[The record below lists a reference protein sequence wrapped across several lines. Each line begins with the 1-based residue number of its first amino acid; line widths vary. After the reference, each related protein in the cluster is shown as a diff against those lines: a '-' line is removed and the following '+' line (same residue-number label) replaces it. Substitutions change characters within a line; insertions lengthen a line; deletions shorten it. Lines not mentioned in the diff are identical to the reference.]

1 MVRRCVEYQTL
12 NTWLVYLSHK
22 EMSSHILVFKAIFN
36 ILTFD
41 LDFLCLFVELIF
53 FVINAKH
60 AVTFKKFNGHRL
72 LIFRKYDVKRLSR
85 SKRYINRLLQS
96 KSQ

>member
-1 MVRRCVEYQTL
+1 MRRCVEYQTL

-41 LDFLCLFVELIF
+41 LDFFVCGANF
-53 FVINAKH
+53 FVIFAKH
-60 AVTFKKFNGHRL
+60 AVTFKKFNVHRL
-72 LIFRKYDVKRLSR
+72 LIFRKYDVKRL
-85 SKRYINRLLQS
+85 
-96 KSQ
+96 

>member
-1 MVRRCVEYQTL
+1 MMTGQYCTRLSLSSRQRKRKLSNKETAGIVRRCVEYQTL

-41 LDFLCLFVELIF
+41 LDFLVCLICGANF
-53 FVINAKH
+53 FCYQCEARGD
-60 AVTFKKFNGHRL
+60 F
-72 LIFRKYDVKRLSR
+72 
-85 SKRYINRLLQS
+85 
-96 KSQ
+96 